1 MWYTFGEAIG
11 GAVADLHIT
20 VDGRDSDI
28 ESLQD
33 WLRSEPE
40 FRGHFR
46 QGEAPG
52 PAGAMG
58 TTTAFIIE
66 VISSGAAVA
75 LAKSLQ
81 VWLTQRRADVAVKI
95 SGPQGREI
103 VLDAKRIP
111 DAERLLNTAL
121 GWAEGDPPASPA
133 TD

>member
-1 MWYTFGEAIG
+1 M
-11 GAVADLHIT
+11 ADLHIA
-20 VDGRDSDI
+20 VNGRDSDV

-40 FRGHFR
+40 FRGHLR

-52 PAGAMG
+52 PDGAMG
-58 TTTAFIIE
+58 ATTEIIIE
-66 VISSGAAVA
+66 VISSGALVAA

-95 SGPQGREI
+95 SGPGGREV

-111 DAERLLNTAL
+111 DAEHLLNTAL
-121 GWAEGDPPASPA
+121 GWAEGDPPVSPPA
-133 TD
+133 D